1 MTEILIILQGL
12 LYTGLLVTLVSRWGE
27 RFRPGAAGI
36 LGGAA
41 VSLAAHLLFTLIIP
55 AEWRVTWFVFVIPG
69 HILTPALLL
78 FLARRN
84 TAGG

>member
-1 MTEILIILQGL
+1 MTQILIIIQGL
-12 LYTGLLVTLVSRWGE
+12 LYTGLVVTLVSRWGE
-27 RFRPGAAGI
+27 KFRPGAAGI

-41 VSLAAHLLFTLIIP
+41 VSLAVHLLITLIIP

-78 FLARRN
+78 VFARRN
-84 TAGG
+84 TGV